1 MENTQPVNN
10 VNISLSEYNVI
21 KANADAARDLLAKAT
36 TELNILR
43 QKQTDNKLI
52 VIEKRVNDGYNT
64 PKTVQKLELDIKDPE
79 VSKVIL
85 DAMSQVDNSEL
96 TKKIETLEE
105 KLKVL
110 KSDYEENQLAL
121 EIQYREYRSNQ
132 RKSSDE
138 HKEEIRRLK
147 KGYEDALLDLE
158 IDKET
163 LQKALKDLKV
173 NKTQEQLELAREEE
187 LVQLRDKISALSSF
201 KDKVFELKHNQFKFR
216 NFINL
221 YKAARQ
227 FGEERPWIN
236 NIWSNSVNA
245 AERVYAFTRLIKNVG
260 KLEDKKEVKPSCKP
274 VTNAYWNGS
283 YYEMPV
289 PVSASW

>member
-187 LVQLRDKISALSSF
+187 IAQLTDKLNALEQF
-201 KDKVFELKHNQFKFR
+201 KDQVYEKQSKPWKLVSFLKLFR
-216 NFINL
+216 D
-221 YKAARQ
+221 ARH
-227 FGEERPWIN
+227 FREERSWIH
-236 NIWSNSVNA
+236 NIWSNSITA
-245 AERVYAFTRLIKNVG
+245 AERVEAFTRLIKNVG
-260 KLEDKKEVKPSCKP
+260 KTEDKKEVKGCCKQP
-274 VTNAYWNGS
+274 ATPAYWNGYS
-283 YYEMPV
+283 YEV
-289 PVSASW
+289 PATTRW